1 MARQPQQRSVPPPS
15 INAGMSMS
23 ASGRAALAARE
34 GLGGRP
40 GNAGGAYNDS
50 ADNCTVGIGTLVHYG
65 PCTAEELSRP
75 ADAAQNQAD
84 FDARVRVA
92 EDAVRNGVPGRLLNQ
107 NQFDALVSAAY
118 NSGGGMTG
126 VFAQAD
132 RGNDIGVVDQM
143 RRNVII
149 HRHDAQGHRVGPPVV
164 SRGLI
169 NRRAGEI
176 AQYNGPI
183 APVPARGRP

>member
-15 INAGMSMS
+15 ANAGMSMS

-34 GLGGRP
+34 GLGGQP

-75 ADAAQNQAD
+75 ANAAQNQAD

-92 EDAVRNGVPGRLLNQ
+92 EDAVRANVNTRALNQ
-107 NQFDALVSAAY
+107 NQFDALVSGAY
-118 NSGGGMTG
+118 NSGRGM
-126 VFAQAD
+126 AQVYTHA
-132 RGNDIGVVDQM
+132 NDGDDVGAMDQM
-143 RRNVII
+143 RRNVLI
-149 HRHDAQGHRVGPPVV
+149 HRHDAQGNAIGRPIV
-164 SRGLI
+164 SRGLV

-176 AQYNGPI
+176 ADYNRPV
-183 APVPARGRP
+183 APSVGGRR